1 MPTPYLEPAQQSHF
15 PVIAFSHKGLIRP
28 NNEDSYLISAF
39 QAADAQRSNVLL
51 AAVADGVGGHKAGEI
66 ASRIAVE
73 TIHSVIA
80 ECANLDDPAS
90 LLVQAFQA
98 ANQHIVQQAQT
109 HGEWNGMGST
119 CVCVLIINQ
128 RLYIA
133 NLGDSR
139 LYLIREKDILQL
151 TYDHTWMAEVLAS
164 EMPDWNTVD
173 RRHPL
178 AHVLNRYLGSS
189 EPIQVD
195 LRMRSATP
203 AGEKQGTSQLGLEL
217 KAGDILALTSDG
229 ISDLLTDTEIKA
241 SLTGRRRERWAR
253 RLVYCALKNG
263 GHDNATAVVI
273 QAAGVA

>member
-66 ASRIAVE
+66 ASRIAMD
-73 TIHSVIA
+73 TIHAVIA

-164 EMPDWNTVD
+164 EMPDWSTVD

-229 ISDLLTDTEIKA
+229 ISDLLTEAEIKA

-273 QAAGVA
+273 QAAGAA

>member
-66 ASRIAVE
+66 ASRIAMD
-73 TIHSVIA
+73 TIHAVIA

-241 SLTGRRRERWAR
+241 SLAGRRRERWAR

-273 QAAGVA
+273 QAAGAA

>member
-1 MPTPYLEPAQQSHF
+1 MPTPYLEPVQQSHF

-73 TIHSVIA
+73 TIHAVIA
-80 ECANLDDPAS
+80 GCANLDDPAG

-98 ANQHIVQQAQT
+98 ANQQIVQQAQT

-119 CVCVLIINQ
+119 CVCALIIDQ
-128 RLYIA
+128 RLYTA

-139 LYLIREKDILQL
+139 LYLIREKEILQL
-151 TYDHTWMAEVLAS
+151 TYDHTWMAEVLAT
-164 EMPDWNTVD
+164 EMPEWGTVD

-203 AGEKQGTSQLGLEL
+203 AGEEQETAQIGFELE
-217 KAGDILALTSDG
+217 AGDILALASDG
-229 ISDLLTDTEIKA
+229 VSDLLTDAEIKA

-253 RLVYCALKNG
+253 RLIYCALKNG

-273 QAAGVA
+273 QAAGAA

>member
-15 PVIAFSHKGLIRP
+15 PIIAFSHKGLIRP

-66 ASRIAVE
+66 ASRIAME

-80 ECANLDDPAS
+80 GCANLDDPAS

-151 TYDHTWMAEVLAS
+151 TYDHTWMAEVLAP
-164 EMPDWNTVD
+164 EMPDWSTVN

-241 SLTGRRRERWAR
+241 SLAGRRRERWAR

-273 QAAGVA
+273 QAAGAA

>member
-15 PVIAFSHKGLIRP
+15 PIIAFSHKGLIRP

-66 ASRIAVE
+66 ASRIAME

-80 ECANLDDPAS
+80 GCANLDDPAS

-151 TYDHTWMAEVLAS
+151 TYDHTWMAEVLAP
-164 EMPDWNTVD
+164 EMPDWSTVN

-241 SLTGRRRERWAR
+241 SLAGRRRERWAR

>member
-164 EMPDWNTVD
+164 EMPDWSTVD

-241 SLTGRRRERWAR
+241 SLAGRRRERWAR

-273 QAAGVA
+273 QAAGAA